1 MFNKQTPEK
10 ITGNGPAAGCQVFYP
25 KIYGFFYSAVSRPTY
40 MASII
45 LMISAALLSTF
56 GQQLMTLQEW
66 SGVKKVTLFKPRGLG
81 DNTNCVR
88 LVLAV

>member
-1 MFNKQTPEK
+1 MFYKQTPVK
-10 ITGNGPAAGCQVFYP
+10 ITGNGLAAGFQVFYR
-25 KIYGFFYSAVSRPTY
+25 KIYGFFLQPTY